1 MGHPARAPALRRG
14 PAFDPGGPV
23 IEVSVSDLVVVGD
36 AALIRMP
43 LGRCSHEVRDARC
56 LNRFVRHM
64 RLTCGRQII
73 DLVTPP
79 GRGAIAPRAANLPEI
94 DPSPNATLIGGPLV
108 GEIDP
113 SPKAILIG
121 GPLVGEID
129 PSPKAILIGGPLV
142 GEIESATAVIEPVL
156 LPVLDGWLI
165 SGRRLVGHTLR
176 ELALLS
182 RLASTSF
189 AIAIGER
196 AADLATQMTWE
207 RGSPQR
213 SSALTDI
220 RDLLVP
226 FEEQAAV
233 SERANLALMAALA
246 RVGRAA

>member
-1 MGHPARAPALRRG
+1 
-14 PAFDPGGPV
+14 
-23 IEVSVSDLVVVGD
+23 
-36 AALIRMP
+36 
-43 LGRCSHEVRDARC
+43 
-56 LNRFVRHM
+56 
-64 RLTCGRQII
+64 
-73 DLVTPP
+73 
-79 GRGAIAPRAANLPEI
+79 
-94 DPSPNATLIGGPLV
+94 
-108 GEIDP
+108 
-113 SPKAILIG
+113 
-121 GPLVGEID
+121 
-129 PSPKAILIGGPLV
+129 V

>member
-1 MGHPARAPALRRG
+1 M
-14 PAFDPGGPV
+14 
-23 IEVSVSDLVVVGD
+23 IEVSVSDLVVVGG

-43 LGRCSHEVRDARC
+43 LGGCSHQVRDARC

-64 RLTCGRQII
+64 RLTRGRQII

-79 GRGAIAPRAANLPEI
+79 GRGAIAPRAAKLPEI
-94 DPSPNATLIGGPLV
+94 DPSPKANLV
-108 GEIDP
+108 
-113 SPKAILIG
+113 
-121 GPLVGEID
+121 
-129 PSPKAILIGGPLV
+129 GGPLV

-213 SSALTDI
+213 SSAILDI

>member
-1 MGHPARAPALRRG
+1 M
-14 PAFDPGGPV
+14 
-23 IEVSVSDLVVVGD
+23 IEVSVSDLVVVGG

-43 LGRCSHEVRDARC
+43 LGRCSHQVRDARC

-64 RLTCGRQII
+64 RLTRGRQII

-79 GRGAIAPRAANLPEI
+79 GRGAIAPRAAKLP
-94 DPSPNATLIGGPLV
+94 
-108 GEIDP
+108 
-113 SPKAILIG
+113 
-121 GPLVGEID
+121 
-129 PSPKAILIGGPLV
+129 
-142 GEIESATAVIEPVL
+142 EIESATAVIEPVL
-156 LPVLDGWLI
+156 LPVLDGWLTA
-165 SGRRLVGHTLR
+165 GRRLVGHTLL

-213 SSALTDI
+213 SSAIMGI

>member
-23 IEVSVSDLVVVGD
+23 IEVSVSDLVVVGG
-36 AALIRMP
+36 AVLTRMP
-43 LGRCSHEVRDARC
+43 LGHCSHQVRDARC

-64 RLTCGRQII
+64 RLTRGRQII

-94 DPSPNATLIGGPLV
+94 
-108 GEIDP
+108 
-113 SPKAILIG
+113 
-121 GPLVGEID
+121 
-129 PSPKAILIGGPLV
+129 
-142 GEIESATAVIEPVL
+142 ESATAVIEPLL
-156 LPVLDGWLI
+156 LPVLDGWLAA
-165 SGRRLVGHTLR
+165 GRRLVGHTLL

-189 AIAIGER
+189 AIVIGER

-213 SSALTDI
+213 SSAITDI
-220 RDLLVP
+220 GDLLIP

>member
-1 MGHPARAPALRRG
+1 
-14 PAFDPGGPV
+14 V

-113 SPKAILIG
+113 SPN
-121 GPLVGEID
+121 
-129 PSPKAILIGGPLV
+129 AILIGGPLV

>member
-113 SPKAILIG
+113 SPN
-121 GPLVGEID
+121 
-129 PSPKAILIGGPLV
+129 AILIGGPLV